1 MGIYRRKNE
10 QYEAFIQVN
19 YVKHRK
25 SFDTRKEAEDWI
37 KKTEIENRLQNTSRD
52 YTVVKRMNVENLGD
66 LFVKEYLRRKGNR
79 ANDER
84 ILKAFLRKFR
94 YSKSKLADLDTI
106 HFTQYR
112 DMRLETVKPSTFK
125 REMDVVSC
133 MFNVAIKDWGY
144 RMDNP
149 LAKLRRP
156 TFNNARD
163 RVLTREEVI
172 TITTQDYP
180 IRDFVIV
187 LMETGVRRGECLQ
200 IKKEHIDF
208 ENRLLTLPKENT
220 KNGYQRIIPLTNIAR
235 DILFKSLEWGFT
247 ARYVRR
253 EWEKFVKKWG
263 IKNLRMHDLRHYAL
277 TQFGEMGLS
286 PMQLQIISGHR
297 DLRLLLRY
305 CHMKPQNVL
314 KDQKF
319 QSTTLL
325 GSR

>member
-1 MGIYRRKNE
+1 MGIYRRRNE
-10 QYEAFIQVN
+10 LYEAKVQVN
-19 YVKHRK
+19 SVIHRK
-25 SFDTRKEAEDWI
+25 NFESRKDAEDWI

-52 YTVVKRMNVENLGD
+52 YTIVKKMNIENLVE
-66 LFVKEYLRRKGNR
+66 LFIREYLDRKDNRHNDKLIIKSFVRR
-79 ANDER
+79 
-84 ILKAFLRKFR
+84 FR
-94 YSKSKLADLDTI
+94 YSKTKLSDLDTI

-112 DMRLETVKPSTFK
+112 DMRLETIKPSTFK

-163 RVLTREEVI
+163 RVLTRDEVI
-172 TITTQDYP
+172 TLTTQDYP

-200 IKKEHIDF
+200 IKREYVDF
-208 ENRLLTLPKENT
+208 ENRLLTLPKEIT

-235 DILFKSLEWGFT
+235 DILFKSLEWGLTSRF
-247 ARYVRR
+247 VRR